1 MRSARR
7 PTWVSPSAGGHSD
20 MTWPEGVALELVLL
34 GIGWIGFRFLTRN
47 IRDFLDLRFEI
58 RRHMQRFA
66 TVAPL
71 RSDAP
76 RMSVVETPPGAD
88 PSPID
93 EPSLEHGTAVFR
105 QLGFRMLLF
114 TQNARLAAWVVRM
127 MGYDPVKAGDN
138 LISLSH
144 DTSREFRR
152 KSIADALRFKDGAPD
167 DDH

>member
-1 MRSARR
+1 
-7 PTWVSPSAGGHSD
+7 

-47 IRDFLDLRFEI
+47 IRDFLDLRLEI

-66 TVAPL
+66 TVASL

-76 RMSVVETPPGAD
+76 PLSGAETPPGAD

-144 DTSREFRR
+144 DTGRAFRR
-152 KSIADALRFKDGAPD
+152 KSVADALRFKDGAAD
-167 DDH
+167 DNH